1 MRDHQGVHPCMG
13 AVDLVPIYPLG
24 EEVGVE
30 DCAEQA
36 RGDFPFLILYF
47 SVIAYRIF
55 LLPLKS
61 FLFKPFNIELFNIN
75 NFIKLTWFTN
85 LSIYL

>member
-1 MRDHQGVHPCMG
+1 MSACEKACGLIDMRDHQGVHPCMG

-36 RGDFPFLILYF
+36 RGDFPFLIPYF
-47 SVIAYRIF
+47 SIR
-55 LLPLKS
+55 
-61 FLFKPFNIELFNIN
+61 
-75 NFIKLTWFTN
+75 
-85 LSIYL
+85 LSSTVQDK